1 MCPTLQFR
9 IVLNYDTDVQLQ
21 AKCSSI
27 AASTRPMS
35 TTRIDIDKELGNKA
49 RVIAKTEHRS
59 LTAHVNLLIEEDIR
73 KRQRKTRTA

>member
-1 MCPTLQFR
+1 MASAPLLRT
-9 IVLNYDTDVQLQ
+9 ILNYDTDVQLQ

-59 LTAHVNLLIEEDIR
+59 LTAHVNLLIEEDLR
-73 KRQRKTRTA
+73 KRQRKTRKP